1 MLRPGEHMLKA
12 KAMNSS
18 KTDMPAGRPAASAWS
33 ICDRATKTL
42 VDICLILA
50 CAILVLMTV
59 LGSADVIKTFIFGRP
74 VPLVRELSEVLL
86 AVVIFM
92 SLAIVAR
99 EERHVKV
106 DLFVQHFGP
115 GLRRWLRVLALAISA
130 AVVALLAVQ
139 SAELATASV
148 TEDERAMASVRFPVW
163 PAKVAVA
170 IGLAVTV
177 LEYVRLLCRA
187 IFAPADASALNEG
200 S

>member
-1 MLRPGEHMLKA
+1 
-12 KAMNSS
+12 MNSS
-18 KTDMPAGRPAASAWS
+18 KSNAPAARRAALVWS
-33 ICDRATKTL
+33 ICDRAIKIL

-50 CAILVLMTV
+50 CVILVLMTFM
-59 LGSADVIKTFIFGRP
+59 GSADVISTFIFDRP

-92 SLAIVAR
+92 SLAVVGR

-106 DLFVQHFGP
+106 DLFLQHFGP
-115 GLRRWLRVLALAISA
+115 GVRTWLRVAALAISA
-130 AVVALLAVQ
+130 VVVALLATQ
-139 SAELATASV
+139 AAELATASF
-148 TEDERAMASVRFPVW
+148 TEDERAMASIRFPVW

-177 LEYVRLLCRA
+177 LEYLRLLCRA
-187 IFAPADASALNEG
+187 LLAPMDASALNGE